1 MIKNVSSSQQQ
12 EAREKNDSIS
22 LCSNGLERAVFR
34 FSSRKESNVM
44 LLHIQKILSEQ
55 VRVDVSSNHL
65 PQTLCSFSRLGL
77 TKKYVSYVVADKK
90 SAKHPAG
97 NDLFCDFNNVLN
109 L

>member
-1 MIKNVSSSQQQ
+1 MSSSQQQ

-77 TKKYVSYVVADKK
+77 TKIFYVVADKK